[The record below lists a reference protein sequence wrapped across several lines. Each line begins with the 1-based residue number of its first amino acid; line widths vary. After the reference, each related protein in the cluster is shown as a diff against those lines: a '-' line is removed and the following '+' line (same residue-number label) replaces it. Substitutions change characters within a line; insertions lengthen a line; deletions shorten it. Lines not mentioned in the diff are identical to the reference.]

1 MENGKKSGIEIEN
14 AIIAVG
20 SFLYNTDNSIMD
32 LDKNFLED
40 LMDLIEAELERREA
54 QLH

>member
-14 AIIAVG
+14 SIIAVG